1 MFWWNMYFQIIQA
14 AATPVKIRIHL
25 PYISTAV
32 APTFFMHGLNLRN
45 DL

>member
-1 MFWWNMYFQIIQA
+1 MFWWSMYFQIIQA

-25 PYISTAV
+25 PYISTGV
-32 APTFFMHGLNLRN
+32 APTFFIRELSLRN